1 MTRGLRAVLGSA
13 LVCGTVACAKAA
25 EAPMNDPV
33 ADKAAVD
40 AVRNR
45 EMSALNSGV
54 ADSLVTVY
62 ADDILMMPPNEA
74 AVSGGAALRTW
85 IDTTFSQVTMTGRY
99 TSSSVEVSG
108 DLAVDHYTA
117 ELTVT
122 PKAAGATPMTET
134 IKGLHVY
141 RRQAD
146 GSWKITQ
153 DLWNSDAPPP
163 APAK

>member
-1 MTRGLRAVLGSA
+1 MH
-13 LVCGTVACAKAA
+13 
-25 EAPMNDPV
+25 DPV
-33 ADKAAVD
+33 VDKAAVD
-40 AVRNR
+40 AVRNQ

-54 ADSLVTVY
+54 VDSMIVVY
-62 ADDILMMPPNEA
+62 SDDIVMMPPNEA
-74 AVSGGAALRTW
+74 AVTGSAALRTW
-85 IDTTFSQVTMTGRY
+85 IDTTFKQVTMTGRY
-99 TSSSVEVSG
+99 ISSSVEVSG

-122 PKAAGATPMTET
+122 PKAAGATPMTES
-134 IKGLHVY
+134 IKGLHVL

-153 DLWNSDAPPP
+153 DIWNSDAPPP

>member
-1 MTRGLRAVLGSA
+1 MRRSLRAVLGLA
-13 LVCGTVACAKAA
+13 LVGSAVACAKAA

-40 AVRNR
+40 AVRNQ

-54 ADSLVTVY
+54 VDSMLVVY
-62 ADDILMMPPNEA
+62 TDDIVMMPPNEA
-74 AVSGGAALRTW
+74 MVTGSAALRTW
-85 IDTTFSQVTMTGRY
+85 IDTTLKQVTMTGRY

-108 DLAVDHYTA
+108 DLAVDHYTG

-122 PKAAGATPMTET
+122 PKAAGAKPTTET
-134 IKGLHVY
+134 IKGLHIL

-146 GSWKITQ
+146 GSWKIIK
-153 DLWNSDAPPP
+153 DVWNSDPPPP
-163 APAK
+163 AAK

>member
-1 MTRGLRAVLGSA
+1 MTRSLRAALGSA

-25 EAPMNDPV
+25 EAPITDPV

-45 EMSALNSGV
+45 EISALNSGV
-54 ADSLVTVY
+54 ADSMVTVY
-62 ADDILMMPPNEA
+62 AEDILMMAPNEA
-74 AVSGGAALRTW
+74 AVTGSAALRRW

-108 DLAVDHYTA
+108 DLAVDHYTG
-117 ELTVT
+117 EITVT
-122 PKAAGATPMTET
+122 PKAAGGKPMTET
-134 IKGLHVY
+134 IKGLHIL

-153 DLWNSDAPPP
+153 DIWNNDPPPPPP
-163 APAK
+163 AK